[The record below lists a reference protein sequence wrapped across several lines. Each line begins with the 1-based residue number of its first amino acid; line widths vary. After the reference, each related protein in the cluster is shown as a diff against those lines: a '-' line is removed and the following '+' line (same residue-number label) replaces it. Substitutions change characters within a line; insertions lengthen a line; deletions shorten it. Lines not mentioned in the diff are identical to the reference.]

1 MPKLLKFFLGILLLL
16 QVKIACADAVD
27 IYAQNSQS
35 VIQVVAMDSTGSV
48 VSQGSGVVIQPT
60 LIATNLHVVENAF
73 DVQVISDGTK
83 INVLQIYHS
92 LELDISLLVIDERL
106 KPTQLSKRQ
115 PSIGEKVYALGN
127 PLGLSKTFSDG
138 IVSGLRGDFIQ
149 VTTAISPGS
158 SGGALIDSAGNVI
171 GITTFKVE
179 NGENLNFA
187 ISSTAIFNS
196 SLIEHE
202 KITVPLIDGSYL
214 FDVHTL
220 GIDFSSVSMIKRD
233 ALKFEGN
240 LVYATII
247 SRTFS
252 DVSDT
257 NLPRWIETRTRR
269 VSDCTADKH
278 ALLSFSTFSVTGE
291 QNAHF
296 DYEVLKWDKQPEDFY
311 SPEYDFVC
319 SLRNVPRHGL
329 DSFLA
334 KRHAELLKELKF
346 QHLRFRELYDLDA
359 DVISI
364 TPLGQY
370 LLEREVNE
378 FKYLDELPE
387 LWMQFN
393 SDQD

>member
-1 MPKLLKFFLGILLLL
+1 MPEFLKFFLGIILLL

-27 IYAQNSQS
+27 IYTQNSQS

-73 DVQVISDGTK
+73 DVQVISNDTK

-106 KPTQLSKRQ
+106 KPAKLSKRQ

-158 SGGALIDSAGNVI
+158 SGGALIDSTGNVI
-171 GITTFKVE
+171 GITTFKVD

-196 SLIEHE
+196 SLIEQE

-220 GIDFSSVSMIKRD
+220 GEDFSSISMVKRD
-233 ALKFEGN
+233 DLKFEGN

-252 DVSDT
+252 DETDT
-257 NLPRWIETRTRR
+257 NLPRWVETRTRQ
-269 VSDCTADKH
+269 VSDCTADEH
-278 ALLSFSTFSVTGE
+278 ALVNFSIFSVTGE
-291 QNAHF
+291 QISQV
-296 DYEVLKWDKQPEDFY
+296 DYEILKWNKQPEDFY
-311 SPEYDFVC
+311 HPKYDFVC
-319 SLRNVPRHGL
+319 SLKSASRHGL
-329 DSFLA
+329 DSTLA
-334 KRHAELLKELKF
+334 KRHTELLKELKF
-346 QHLRFRELYDLDA
+346 KHLRFKELYELDEN
-359 DVISI
+359 VISI

-370 LLEREVNE
+370 LQDNSVKE
-378 FKYLDELPE
+378 FKYLNKLTD
-387 LWMQFN
+387 LWIQHSSKYN
-393 SDQD
+393 